1 MPVPVLPVC
10 HAQLTDYWHDDR
22 VTCSCFFTRKRNA
35 GRSAGFVY
43 INRHLSQLQHNLFFS
58 SSNNLCNSSIR
69 QTNQPIQSN
78 PIQLF
83 KQTLANMSN
92 YQPTEH
98 DGLRKD
104 GEPDQ
109 RVGTGE
115 FAHGKVDPHEA
126 GKQGGHSSGGS
137 GSSGSGGSDNNQ
149 GSANL
154 GGDGLRKDG
163 QPDQRL
169 KQNQ

>member
-1 MPVPVLPVC
+1 MS
-10 HAQLTDYWHDDR
+10 DY
-22 VTCSCFFTRKRNA
+22 K
-35 GRSAGFVY
+35 
-43 INRHLSQLQHNLFFS
+43 
-58 SSNNLCNSSIR
+58 
-69 QTNQPIQSN
+69 
-78 PIQLF
+78 
-83 KQTLANMSN
+83 
-92 YQPTEH
+92 PTEH

-104 GEPDQ
+104 GQPDQ

-126 GKQGGHSSGGS
+126 GKQGGQTGGTSDSSSGGS
-137 GSSGSGGSDNNQ
+137 SDNQ
-149 GSANL
+149 GAAHK